1 MIETKKDL
9 DNYIIADYVMNRG
22 YTHPSFIVW
31 IKQILF
37 PDYLM
42 QYLVS
47 MRKFSFYSKKCG
59 LRNKILSLYY
69 QRKFLRLGLKLG
81 YSIDPYVLGY
91 GCVIPH
97 HGTIVVGGGNIVG
110 NFAVL
115 HTSTCITHGNKN
127 IGDGLYLSTGSQ
139 IVGDVKLGDNTS
151 IASHSLVNKAFAGNT
166 LLAGSPASVIKEDYK
181 SWYERD
187 GEKYENRVSYVKTL
201 FHF

>member
-97 HGTIVVGGGNIVG
+97 HGTIVVWGGGEYCRK
-110 NFAVL
+110 FCS
-115 HTSTCITHGNKN
+115 STYFY
-127 IGDGLYLSTGSQ
+127 LYYAWQ
-139 IVGDVKLGDNTS
+139 QKYRRW
-151 IASHSLVNKAFAGNT
+151 SLFINGFSN
-166 LLAGSPASVIKEDYK
+166 S
-181 SWYERD
+181 R
-187 GEKYENRVSYVKTL
+187 
-201 FHF
+201 